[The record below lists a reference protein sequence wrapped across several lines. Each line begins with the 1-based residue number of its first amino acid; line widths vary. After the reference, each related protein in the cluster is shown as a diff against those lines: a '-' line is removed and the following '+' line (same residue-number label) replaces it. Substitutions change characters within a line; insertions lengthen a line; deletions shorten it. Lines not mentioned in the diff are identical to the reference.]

1 VPIGLRA
8 TYVCFVMRTI
18 VGVAPN
24 IEELTRGS
32 DGLNVPAPAVS
43 SRKTCRFC

>member
-1 VPIGLRA
+1 MPIGLRA
-8 TYVCFVMRTI
+8 TYVRFVMRTI

-32 DGLNVPAPAVS
+32 DGLNVSAPAVS
-43 SRKTCRFC
+43 Y